1 MEKRY
6 QVFVS
11 STYED
16 LIEERN
22 EVIQAL
28 LELDCIPTGMEYF
41 PAADETQW
49 DFIKKLIE
57 ESDYYIVLI
66 AGKYGSVDERGISY
80 TQKEYEYALKCGI
93 PTIAFI
99 HFDTESLISSKTEKD
114 ADKIKKLEDFKSLV
128 KKKLC
133 KFWKTTQELGAV
145 VSRSI
150 SQAKK
155 NYPRT
160 GWVRADSI
168 SESSE
173 KEIAHLYRQIALLER
188 KLEESNKFIESTKQN
203 FEDLAEG
210 EDKLQI
216 NVDVKTGQWGK
227 EKTKREKIETTWN
240 EINYQLLPKLI
251 DSIRLSVFKL
261 TLNYVATQMFLNR
274 KIGEQFERDVK
285 VIVTKEFMETVRI
298 QLTLLEIIRIY
309 DEEIIEDEET
319 KFIKKIGLTSK
330 GKEALLAL
338 RAVKK

>member
-49 DFIKKLIE
+49 DFIKRLIE
-57 ESDYYIVLI
+57 ESDYYIVII
-66 AGKYGSVDERGISY
+66 AGKYGSVDEKGISY
-80 TQKEYEYALKCGI
+80 TQKEYEYAIKCGI
-93 PTIAFI
+93 PTIAFLHSDI
-99 HFDTESLISSKTEKD
+99 EDLKSSKTEKD
-114 ADKIKKLEDFKSLV
+114 NDKIEKLEKFKSSV

-133 KFWKTTQELGAV
+133 KFWQSPQELGAV

-160 GWVRADSI
+160 GWVRADSV

-173 KEIAHLYRQIALLER
+173 KEIAQLYRQITSLE
-188 KLEESNKFIESTKQN
+188 KS
-203 FEDLAEG
+203 
-210 EDKLQI
+210 
-216 NVDVKTGQWGK
+216 
-227 EKTKREKIETTWN
+227 
-240 EINYQLLPKLI
+240 
-251 DSIRLSVFKL
+251 
-261 TLNYVATQMFLNR
+261 
-274 KIGEQFERDVK
+274 
-285 VIVTKEFMETVRI
+285 
-298 QLTLLEIIRIY
+298 
-309 DEEIIEDEET
+309 
-319 KFIKKIGLTSK
+319 
-330 GKEALLAL
+330 
-338 RAVKK
+338 